1 MTTQTNR
8 RKVTAAW
15 LALTLCVLSA
25 CTPIPEIPPVR
36 TVLLVRHA
44 EKRLCAQPGPNCV
57 PGNEPLTSQGG
68 ARANELAHVA
78 GMANVKAVYSTDYIR
93 TMSTVEPLAN
103 SASLTTTTYTTL
115 AQLVSGVQS
124 MPTGQTA
131 LVAGHS
137 NTLPPIVNAL
147 GGPSSLCPE
156 GYEYDKLCVITL
168 HENGV
173 VNVLHLQYGE
183 PSLPDS
189 GEGETITAQIRASGP
204 DGAVLGSANALVP
217 APQTTGA
224 QPLATFVFTPTI
236 NVNPGDTYVVEWLAP
251 GNALLT
257 WMASDSAPY
266 SGGMAFGCTG
276 IAVPGRD
283 CLFTTYRDST
293 AIHADQVSQAQ
304 TGLSIGC
311 GTPPYGTIA
320 QGFTPSSSP
329 LAAVD
334 LRLRVGGQFPG
345 ATAREVTTVVLVRD
359 EPPGASVERAAAL
372 AQYLFKAGVT
382 AIYASPTENAVQ
394 RLADVR
400 GLDVQSFSLT
410 DIGGFAGQLLA
421 QPAGRL
427 ILVASTADAVVD
439 IISELGGSPIPSAA
453 AVDVD
458 DLFLVTLYD
467 EGPAHVLHLQYG
479 QESP

>member
-1 MTTQTNR
+1 
-8 RKVTAAW
+8 
-15 LALTLCVLSA
+15 
-25 CTPIPEIPPVR
+25 
-36 TVLLVRHA
+36 
-44 EKRLCAQPGPNCV
+44 
-57 PGNEPLTSQGG
+57 
-68 ARANELAHVA
+68 
-78 GMANVKAVYSTDYIR
+78 MANVKYIYSTDYIR
-93 TMSTVEPLAN
+93 TMSTVEPTADLL
-103 SASLTTTTYTTL
+103 SQTTLTYTTPAHL
-115 AQLVSGVQS
+115 ASAVQS
-124 MPTGQTA
+124 MPAGQTA

-137 NTLPPIVNAL
+137 NTLPLIVGAL

-156 GYEYDKLCVITL
+156 GGEYDKLCVVTL

-173 VNVLHLQYGE
+173 VKVLHLQYGE

-189 GEGETITAQIRASGP
+189 GEGQITTAQIRASGP

-224 QPLATFVFTPTI
+224 QPLTTFVFTPTI

-283 CLFTTYRDST
+283 CLFTTYLDST
-293 AIHADQVSQAQ
+293 TIHADQASQAQ

-311 GTPPYGTIA
+311 GTPPFGSLA
-320 QGFTPSSSP
+320 QSFTPSSSP

-334 LRLRVGGQFPG
+334 LRVRVGGQFPG
-345 ATAREVTTVVLVRD
+345 ATAHGVTTVVLVQD
-359 EPPGASVERAAAL
+359 ELPGASVERAAAL

-394 RLADVR
+394 RLAEVR
-400 GLDVQSFSLT
+400 GLDVQSFSLN
-410 DIGGFAGQLLA
+410 DIGGFVGQLLA
-421 QPAGRL
+421 QHAGQVV
-427 ILVASTADAVVD
+427 LVASTADAVVD
-439 IISELGGSPIPSAA
+439 IITELGGSPIPSAA
-453 AVDVD
+453 AVDAD
-458 DLFLVTLYD
+458 DLFLVTAYD
-467 EGPAHVLHLQYG
+467 QDPSHVLHLQYG